1 MLTSTFLFSMPKF
14 PSLYK
19 HTSTFMRGVPLLPY
33 LWKVNLHALF
43 SIAKANPHTPC
54 LHLQSGWELETLK
67 LPVIK

>member
-19 HTSTFMRGVPLLPY
+19 HTSALMRGVPLLPY

-43 SIAKANPHTPC
+43 SIA
-54 LHLQSGWELETLK
+54 
-67 LPVIK
+67 